1 MENQSPTSR
10 RLWPMDKFPK
20 LNPERAWA
28 LTTQCPAYQA
38 TPLTEIDSPMGA
50 KLLIKD
56 ETNRFGLGSFKALG
70 GIYAIAV
77 FLLEEWQR
85 QRGNSL
91 PADRLF
97 EQELQHWSEQFVF
110 VCASAGNHGMAVA
123 KGSQLFNARSRI
135 YLSETVP
142 ESFAENLRALNAE
155 VIRSGATYEDSMRAA
170 GDYCNDGDEKKILL
184 ADSSWPGYTAMPGL
198 VMEGYTVMAEE
209 MRQEFAATNNW
220 PSYVLLQAGVG
231 GLAAAIAYH
240 IRKSWQVQ
248 PKIIVVEPDA
258 APCLKESM
266 KQGELTTVAGPVST
280 MGRLDCKEASMLAF
294 DILRQY
300 GDQFVCVSE
309 NDASIA
315 VDFLQSQNIVTTES
329 GAAGVASVLSPTAS
343 DLSVPEDAVC
353 LAIVSEG
360 QV

>member
-10 RLWPMDKFPK
+10 RLWPMDRLPK

-38 TPLTEIDSPMGA
+38 TPLIEINSPMGA

-56 ETNRFGLGSFKALG
+56 ETNRFSLGAFKALG
-70 GIYAIAV
+70 GIYAIAI

-91 PADRLF
+91 QPDRLF
-97 EQELQHWSEQFVF
+97 EQELQTWSEQFIF

-123 KGSQLFNARSRI
+123 KGAQLFNARSRI

-142 ESFAENLRALNAE
+142 ESFAEKLRALNAE
-155 VIRSGATYEDSMRAA
+155 VIRSGATYEDSMSAA
-170 GDYCNDGDEKKILL
+170 SDYCHQGDEMRILL
-184 ADSSWPGYTAMPGL
+184 ADSSWPGYTAMPIL

-209 MRQEFAATNNW
+209 MRREFVAGNNW
-220 PSYVLLQAGVG
+220 PSHVLLQAGVG

-240 IRKSWQVQ
+240 IRKSWEVQ
-248 PKIIVVEPDA
+248 PEIIVVEPDA

-266 KQGELTTVAGPVST
+266 KRGELTTVEGPVSA

-300 GDQFVCVSE
+300 GDQFVCVSD
-309 NDASIA
+309 NDALVT
-315 VDFLQSQNIVTTES
+315 VDFLKSQTIVTTES
-329 GAAGVASVLSPTAS
+329 GAAGVASILSPITSGLA
-343 DLSVPEDAVC
+343 LPEDAVC